1 MRRTI
6 ITAVASVALAVPGIA
21 LASHQGE
28 HQLRDD
34 HGVHHKRHHARH
46 HHHAHIVTFGAAA
59 SSAPAGVSG
68 TASPMSPGDD
78 TAGTIASFSNGTLTI
93 TLNDGSSVS
102 GKVTSFTEIECRSSM
117 AAAASHGGRSDDNGQ
132 GDDNDQGDDR
142 GQDGQ
147 SNSAPVQSMSGQS
160 QSSSGNGGQDD
171 GPGHDEGDDN
181 GQDEAEHCTT
191 TALVT
196 GAVVR
201 EAELSVS
208 SAGSVWKKVELN
220 A

>member
-1 MRRTI
+1 MRKTI
-6 ITAVASVALAVPGIA
+6 ITAVASAALAVPGIA

-34 HGVHHKRHHARH
+34 HGVHHKRHHAKH

-59 SSAPAGVSG
+59 NSVPAAGSGSGSSTPTAPMPS
-68 TASPMSPGDD
+68 SDE
-78 TAGTIASFSNGTLTI
+78 TAGTIASFSTGTLTI
-93 TLNDGSSVS
+93 TLKDGSTVS
-102 GKVTSFTEIECRSSM
+102 GKVTSFTEIECRSA
-117 AAAASHGGRSDDNGQ
+117 AAAASHGDQGDDNGQ
-132 GDDNDQGDDR
+132 GDDNNEGDNR
-142 GQDGQ
+142 GRDD
-147 SNSAPVQSMSGQS
+147 QS
-160 QSSSGNGGQDD
+160 QGRASSDSGNGGQDD

-181 GQDEAEHCTT
+181 GQGECTT
-191 TALVT
+191 AALVP

-208 SAGSVWKKVELN
+208 SAGSVWEKVELN

>member
-34 HGVHHKRHHARH
+34 HGVHHHKRHHAKH

-59 SSAPAGVSG
+59 SSTPGSG
-68 TASPMSPGDD
+68 TSTSSPAPTPVADE
-78 TAGTIASFSNGTLTI
+78 TAGTVASFADGTLTI
-93 TLNDGSSVS
+93 KLNDGSTVS
-102 GKVTSFTEIECRSSM
+102 GKISSFTEIECHAAM
-117 AAAASHGGRSDDNGQ
+117 AAAASHGDQ

-142 GQDGQ
+142 GHDGQ
-147 SNSAPVQSMSGQS
+147 SNSGP
-160 QSSSGNGGQDD
+160 GNGGQDD
-171 GPGHDEGDDN
+171 GPGHDVGDDN
-181 GQDEAEHCTT
+181 GHDEAEHCTT
-191 TALVT
+191 SALVP

-208 SAGSVWKKVELN
+208 SAGAVWRKVELEQ
-220 A
+220 